1 MSLPSRQPTDGP
13 WGCMTDSRVAMRAAA
28 FLTALCV
35 LSACA
40 VEGGAGLTAG
50 GPSSGA
56 TAATQGMVARADL
69 EIVDCLLP
77 GQVRQLGNTTY
88 VTQRR
93 PIHTTAADCRIR
105 GGEYVAYDRADYKS
119 ALKVWMGA
127 AQAGDVK
134 AQNDVGEIFERGLGA
149 APDYAAAAL
158 WYQKAADK
166 GYGPALFNLGTLY
179 ERGLGV
185 PEDRLK
191 ALNLYRQAWGIPADN
206 VIYASAARREESRLR
221 GQLQKVV
228 TEKDEQID
236 LLEQQLAELERRAR
250 KSASSD
256 QHSDKEVKALR
267 AWIGRLEAERRSS
280 AAQLA
285 RMPSDTRGAIETAA
299 VVPLDLNA
307 QKRLLKG
314 MSFGRY
320 YALIIGNQDY
330 QVLPPLETP
339 RTDAERVAQLL
350 KDKYGFTVKVIDD
363 ANDVTMLRALNDL
376 NRVLRPDDNLL
387 IYYAGH
393 GTQIKN
399 AYSDVGYWLPV
410 NANRPPDDTFWVP
423 NAQITAHLARLPAQ
437 RILVVADSCYAGLLS
452 SDPGVNIFG
461 TETHLTMDYVKYK
474 LPKRAR
480 LLIASGGNDPVFDRG
495 GNGDSVFA
503 RAFID
508 VLQSNSQVLST
519 PALYTEIEAKM
530 KTADASSHLREVPEF
545 KVIRA
550 AGDDLGDFFF
560 IPQNL
565 GS

>member
-1 MSLPSRQPTDGP
+1 MRDIL
-13 WGCMTDSRVAMRAAA
+13 VAARAALPLA
-28 FLTALCV
+28 TLCL

-40 VEGGAGLTAG
+40 SE
-50 GPSSGA
+50 GA
-56 TAATQGMVARADL
+56 TGPMTGGQSHSAAAATQGMVARADL

-88 VTQRR
+88 ITQRR
-93 PIHTTAADCRIR
+93 PIHTTTADCRIR

-127 AQAGDVK
+127 AQAGDAK
-134 AQNDVGEIFERGLGA
+134 AQNYVGQIFEKGLGTS
-149 APDYAAAAL
+149 PDYPAAAI
-158 WYQKAADK
+158 WYQKAADQ

-206 VIYASAARREESRLR
+206 VIYASAARREQSRLR
-221 GQLQKVV
+221 DQLQKVIA
-228 TEKDEQID
+228 EKDQQLD
-236 LLEQQLAELERRAR
+236 LLKQQLTDLERRAR
-250 KSASSD
+250 KSAGSD
-256 QHSDKEVKALR
+256 QKSDKEVKALR
-267 AWIGRLEAERRSS
+267 AWIARLETERRSS
-280 AAQLA
+280 ASQLA
-285 RMPSDTRGAIETAA
+285 RMPSQTRGAIESAA
-299 VVPLDLNA
+299 VVPLDVDA
-307 QKRLLKG
+307 QKRLVKG
-314 MSFGRY
+314 MDFGRY

-330 QVLPPLETP
+330 QVLPPLVTP
-339 RTDAERVAQLL
+339 RTDAERVAKLL
-350 KDKYGFTVKVIDD
+350 KDKYGFTVKVIND

-393 GTQIKN
+393 GTQLKN
-399 AYSDVGYWLPV
+399 AYTDVGYWLPV

-423 NAQITAHLARLPAQ
+423 NAQITAHLARLPAR

-503 RAFID
+503 RAFLD
-508 VLQSNSQVLST
+508 VLQSNSRILST
-519 PALYTEIEAKM
+519 PALYTEIESKM
-530 KTADASSHLREVPEF
+530 KKADADGHLDEVPQF
-545 KVIRA
+545 KAIRA

>member
-1 MSLPSRQPTDGP
+1 MRPTIRMRSLLRIE
-13 WGCMTDSRVAMRAAA
+13 RAALPLA
-28 FLTALCV
+28 ALC
-35 LSACA
+35 LMSGCA
-40 VEGGAGLTAG
+40 SDGSTGPMTGG
-50 GPSSGA
+50 SSNA
-56 TAATQGMVARADL
+56 AAATQGMVARADL

-88 VTQRR
+88 LTQRR

-134 AQNDVGEIFERGLGA
+134 AQNDVGEIFERGLGTT
-149 APDYAAAAL
+149 PDYAAAAI

-206 VIYASAARREESRLR
+206 VIYASAAHREESRLR
-221 GQLQKVV
+221 DQLQKVIG
-228 TEKDEQID
+228 EKNDQIG
-236 LLEQQLAELERRAR
+236 LLQQQLAELERRAR
-250 KSASSD
+250 KSSSSGE
-256 QHSDKEVKALR
+256 QSDKEVKTLR
-267 AWIGRLEAERRSS
+267 AWIGRLEAERSSS

-285 RMPSDTRGAIETAA
+285 RIPSQTRGVTETAP
-299 VVPLDLNA
+299 VVPLDLDA
-307 QKRLLKG
+307 QKRLVKG
-314 MSFGRY
+314 LDFGRF

-339 RTDAERVAQLL
+339 HTDAERVAQLL
-350 KDKYGFTVKVIDD
+350 KGKYGFTVKVIDD

-376 NRVLRPDDNLL
+376 NRVLRPSDNLL

-393 GTQIKN
+393 GTQLKN

-410 NANRPPDDTFWVP
+410 NASRPPDDTFWVP
-423 NAQITAHLARLPAQ
+423 NSQIAAHLARLPAQ
-437 RILVVADSCYAGLLS
+437 RVLVVADSCFAGLLS

-474 LPKRAR
+474 MPKRAR
-480 LLIASGGNDPVFDRG
+480 LLIASGGNDPVFDQG

-503 RAFID
+503 RAFLD
-508 VLQSNSQVLST
+508 VLQSNSQILST
-519 PALYTEIEAKM
+519 PALYSEIEARM
-530 KTADASSHLREVPEF
+530 KGVDAAAHLQEVPQF
-545 KVIRA
+545 KAIRA

-560 IPQNL
+560 IPQNV

>member
-1 MSLPSRQPTDGP
+1 MSARTNVPLL
-13 WGCMTDSRVAMRAAA
+13 A
-28 FLTALCV
+28 ALCL

-40 VEGGAGLTAG
+40 SEGSAGPMAG
-50 GPSSGA
+50 GGSSSA
-56 TAATQGMVARADL
+56 QAATQGMVARADL

-88 VTQRR
+88 ITQRR
-93 PIHTTAADCRIR
+93 PTQTTAADCRIR

-127 AQAGDVK
+127 AQAGDPK
-134 AQNDVGEIFERGLGA
+134 AQNYVGEIFERGLGTS
-149 APDYAAAAL
+149 PDYAAAAI
-158 WYQKAADK
+158 WYQKAAEQK
-166 GYGPALFNLGTLY
+166 YGPALFNLGTLY

-206 VIYASAARREESRLR
+206 VIYASAARREEGHLR
-221 GQLQKVV
+221 DQLQKVIS
-228 TEKDEQID
+228 EKDDQIG
-236 LLEQQLAELERRAR
+236 LLQQQLAELERRAR
-250 KSASSD
+250 KTSASGA
-256 QHSDKEVKALR
+256 QADKEVATLR
-267 AWIGRLEAERRSS
+267 AWIGRLQAERSSS

-285 RMPSDTRGAIETAA
+285 RIPSQTRGAVEATP
-299 VVPLDLNA
+299 VVPLDLDA
-307 QKRLLKG
+307 QKRLVKG
-314 MSFGRY
+314 LNFGRY
-320 YALIIGNQDY
+320 YALVIGNQDY
-330 QVLPPLETP
+330 EVLPPLETP
-339 RTDAERVAQLL
+339 HTDAERVAQLL

-376 NRVLRPDDNLL
+376 NRLLRPDDNLL

-393 GTQIKN
+393 GTQLKN

-410 NANRPPDDTFWVP
+410 NAARPPDDTFWVP

-437 RILVVADSCYAGLLS
+437 RILVVADSCFAGLLS
-452 SDPGVNIFG
+452 SDPGINIFG
-461 TETHLTMDYVKYK
+461 TEAHLTMDYVKYK

-480 LLIASGGNDPVFDRG
+480 LLIASGGNDPVFDQG

-508 VLQSNSQVLST
+508 VLQANSQILST
-519 PALYTEIEAKM
+519 PALYTEIESRM
-530 KTADASSHLREVPEF
+530 KAEDATAHVGEVPQF
-545 KVIRA
+545 KAIRA

-560 IPQNL
+560 IPQDV

>member
-1 MSLPSRQPTDGP
+1 MRLTIRMRSLLRIE
-13 WGCMTDSRVAMRAAA
+13 RAALLLA
-28 FLTALCV
+28 ALGLMGGCASGGSTGPETRGSSNTA
-35 LSACA
+35 
-40 VEGGAGLTAG
+40 
-50 GPSSGA
+50 
-56 TAATQGMVARADL
+56 AATQGMVARADL

-88 VTQRR
+88 LTQRR

-134 AQNDVGEIFERGLGA
+134 AQNDVGEIFERGLGTT
-149 APDYAAAAL
+149 PDYAAAAI

-206 VIYASAARREESRLR
+206 VIYASAAHREESRLR
-221 GQLQKVV
+221 DQLQKVIG
-228 TEKDEQID
+228 EKDDQIG
-236 LLEQQLAELERRAR
+236 LLQQQLAELERRAR
-250 KSASSD
+250 KSSSSGE
-256 QHSDKEVKALR
+256 QSDKEVRTLR

-285 RMPSDTRGAIETAA
+285 RIPSQTRGVTETTP
-299 VVPLDLNA
+299 VVPLDLDA
-307 QKRLLKG
+307 QKRLVKG
-314 MSFGRY
+314 LDFGRY

-339 RTDAERVAQLL
+339 HTDADRVAQLL

-376 NRVLRPDDNLL
+376 NRVLRPGDNLL

-393 GTQIKN
+393 GTQLKN

-410 NANRPPDDTFWVP
+410 NANRPPDDTFWVA
-423 NAQITAHLARLPAQ
+423 NSQIAAHLARLPAQ
-437 RILVVADSCYAGLLS
+437 RVLVVADSCFAGLLS

-474 LPKRAR
+474 MPKRAR
-480 LLIASGGNDPVFDRG
+480 LLIASGGNDPVFDQG

-503 RAFID
+503 RAFLD
-508 VLQSNSQVLST
+508 VLQSNSQILST
-519 PALYTEIEAKM
+519 PALYSEIEARM
-530 KTADASSHLREVPEF
+530 KGVDAAAHLQEVPQF
-545 KVIRA
+545 KAIRA

-560 IPQNL
+560 IPQNV

>member
-1 MSLPSRQPTDGP
+1 MSR
-13 WGCMTDSRVAMRAAA
+13 MTDLTTVARSALPLAAA
-28 FLTALCV
+28 CL

-40 VEGGAGLTAG
+40 SQGAGPRVG
-50 GPSSGA
+50 GSSNA
-56 TAATQGMVARADL
+56 AAATQGMQTMADL

-88 VTQRR
+88 LTARR

-127 AQAGDVK
+127 AQAGNAK
-134 AQNDVGEIFERGLGA
+134 AQNYVGEIFERGLGTS
-149 APDYAAAAL
+149 PDYAVAAI
-158 WYQKAADK
+158 WYQKAAAQ

-206 VIYASAARREESRLR
+206 VIFASAARRQESKLR
-221 GQLQKVV
+221 GELRQVV
-228 TEKDEQID
+228 AEKDQQIQ
-236 LLEQQLAELERRAR
+236 LLEQQLAQLERRAHE
-250 KSASSD
+250 SAASGAQSG
-256 QHSDKEVKALR
+256 QEVKTLR
-267 AWIGRLEAERRSS
+267 AWIARLQKERSSS

-285 RMPSDTRGAIETAA
+285 RMPAQTRGALDTKP
-299 VVPLDLNA
+299 VVPLDLDA
-307 QKRLLKG
+307 QKRLVQG
-314 MSFGRY
+314 VDFGRY
-320 YALIIGNQDY
+320 FALVIGDQDY
-330 QVLPPLETP
+330 QVLPPLVTP
-339 RTDAERVAQLL
+339 HTDAERVAKVL

-363 ANDVTMLRALNDL
+363 ANDVTILRAVNDL
-376 NRVLRPDDNLL
+376 NRVLRPGDNLL

-393 GTQIKN
+393 GTQLKN

-410 NANRPPDDTFWVP
+410 NANRPPNDTFWVP
-423 NAQITAHLARLPAQ
+423 NSQITAHLARLPAK

-480 LLIASGGNDPVFDRG
+480 LLIAAGGNEPVLDEG
-495 GNGDSVFA
+495 GDGDSVFA
-503 RAFID
+503 RAFLD
-508 VLQSNSQVLST
+508 VLKSNSQILST
-519 PALYTEIEAKM
+519 PALYTQIEAKM
-530 KTADASSHLREVPEF
+530 KSEEAGRHVEEVPQL
-545 KVIRA
+545 KAIRA

-560 IPQNL
+560 IPHKL

>member
-1 MSLPSRQPTDGP
+1 
-13 WGCMTDSRVAMRAAA
+13 MTQMLTVIRGVSVLAAA
-28 FLTALCV
+28 CV
-35 LSACA
+35 LAACA
-40 VEGGAGLTAG
+40 AAGGAGPMTGGAG
-50 GPSSGA
+50 GN
-56 TAATQGMVARADL
+56 AATQGMVARADL

-88 VTQRR
+88 VTARR
-93 PIHTTAADCRIR
+93 PVHTTAADCRIR

-127 AQAGDVK
+127 AEAGDVK
-134 AQNDVGEIFERGLGA
+134 AENNVGEIFERGLGT
-149 APDYAAAAL
+149 APDYSAAAI

-221 GQLQKVV
+221 GQLQKVIA
-228 TEKDEQID
+228 EKDEQLD
-236 LLEQQLAELERRAR
+236 LLRRQLAELERRMR

-256 QHSDKEVKALR
+256 QHSDSEVKTLR
-267 AWIGRLEAERRSS
+267 AWIARLEAQRRTS

-285 RMPSDTRGAIETAA
+285 RMPSQTRGAIETAA
-299 VVPLDLNA
+299 VVPLDLDA
-307 QKRLLKG
+307 QKRLVKG
-314 MSFGRY
+314 LDFGRY
-320 YALIIGNQDY
+320 YALVIGNQDY

-339 RTDAERVAQLL
+339 HTDAERVAQLL

-376 NRVLRPDDNLL
+376 NRVLRPEDNLL

-393 GTQIKN
+393 GTQLKN

-410 NANRPPDDTFWVP
+410 NANRPPDDTFWLP

-437 RILVVADSCYAGLLS
+437 RILVVADSCFAGLLS

-480 LLIASGGNDPVFDRG
+480 LLIASGGNDPVFDQG

-508 VLQSNSQVLST
+508 VLQSNSQILST
-519 PALYTEIEAKM
+519 PALYSELAARM
-530 KTADASSHLREVPEF
+530 KAEDTATHFDEVPQF
-545 KVIRA
+545 KAIRA

-560 IPQNL
+560 IPQGL
-565 GS
+565 GSQG

>member
-1 MSLPSRQPTDGP
+1 MRPTISIRSLLRFRCAALP
-13 WGCMTDSRVAMRAAA
+13 VA
-28 FLTALCV
+28 ALC
-35 LSACA
+35 LMSGCA
-40 VEGGAGLTAG
+40 SDGSTGPMTGASSNTA
-50 GPSSGA
+50 
-56 TAATQGMVARADL
+56 AATQGMVARADL

-88 VTQRR
+88 LTQRR
-93 PIHTTAADCRIR
+93 PIHTTTADCRIR

-119 ALKVWMGA
+119 ALKVWMGS
-127 AQAGDVK
+127 AQAGDVQ
-134 AQNDVGEIFERGLGA
+134 AQNYVGEIFERGLGTS
-149 APDYAAAAL
+149 PDYAAAAI

-228 TEKDEQID
+228 AEKDEQLD
-236 LLEQQLAELERRAR
+236 LLKEQLTDLQRRAR
-250 KSASSD
+250 KSSASGER
-256 QHSDKEVKALR
+256 SDKQVKALR
-267 AWIGRLEAERRSS
+267 AWIGRLEAERRAS
-280 AAQLA
+280 AVQLA
-285 RMPSDTRGAIETAA
+285 RMPSETRGAIESAP
-299 VVPLDLNA
+299 VVPLDLDA
-307 QKRLLKG
+307 QKRLVKG
-314 MSFGRY
+314 LDFGRY

-339 RTDAERVAQLL
+339 HTDADRVAQLL

-363 ANDVTMLRALNDL
+363 ATDVTMLRALNDL
-376 NRVLRPDDNLL
+376 NRMLRPEDNLL

-393 GTQIKN
+393 GTQLKN

-410 NANRPPDDTFWVP
+410 NANRPPDDTFWLP

-437 RILVVADSCYAGLLS
+437 RVLVVADSCFAGLLS

-461 TETHLTMDYVKYK
+461 TESHLTMDYVKYK

-480 LLIASGGNDPVFDRG
+480 LLIASGGNDPVFDQG

-503 RAFID
+503 RAFLD
-508 VLQSNSQVLST
+508 VLQSNSQILST
-519 PALYTEIEAKM
+519 PALYTEIETRM
-530 KTADASSHLREVPEF
+530 KAQEAAAHLDEVPQF
-545 KVIRA
+545 KAIRA

-560 IPQNL
+560 IPQKI